1 MDLFQSMGVFV
12 KVVET
17 GSMTAAATECG
28 LSATM
33 VGNHLR
39 SLEQRL
45 GLSLLKRTTRRQSLT
60 EFGSN
65 YYQRCKDVL
74 TLVLDADHLAAQAQ
88 DQARGTLRLSAPPA
102 FGAERLTPALAEFTL
117 RYPLVHLEVVL
128 TNQIIDPVEQNF
140 DAAIRL
146 GVLGAS
152 GLIGRPLQD
161 YTLTICAA
169 PSYLARRGTPTTP
182 QQLIEHDCLAFS
194 YPAGDDWQ
202 SAARQW
208 QLAGPEGELVVPVS
222 GPMAINSSAGLRQAA
237 LAGMGVV
244 MLPDVV
250 VSDDLQQGRLTA
262 LLPAY
267 RPPRRP
273 MHLIYTQDRYRLP
286 KLRHLVDFV
295 VQRWGK

>member
-208 QLAGPEGELVVPVS
+208 QLAGPEGELV
-222 GPMAINSSAGLRQAA
+222 
-237 LAGMGVV
+237 